1 MHTALHPNRFQCYYQ
16 RTCQLSD
23 DYFRCMYS
31 SVLDD
36 EGTELMSNPRK
47 NELTALFKASTEEQ
61 KLGLAFIDDAT
72 GYGVFAL
79 EAFKAGDYVCSYCG
93 LLAGND
99 NIKDQV
105 PNCCVTT
112 TVVCLH
118 ACMHIMHIHAYI
130 YIFCVCVCVCN
141 IHTHVCYVTHTCVFV
156 LYLSIYLSIFLS
168 ICL

>member
-1 MHTALHPNRFQCYYQ
+1 MSRSSTASTNRITLEEVMHTASHPHRFQCYYQ

-47 NELTALFKASTEEQ
+47 NELTALFKASAEEQ

-105 PNCCVTT
+105 QNCCVTT
-112 TVVCLH
+112 AVVRLHEH
-118 ACMHIMHIHAYI
+118 ACMHACMHSHHACICI
-130 YIFCVCVCVCN
+130 YMHTHTFSLCVCVCV
-141 IHTHVCYVTHTCVFV
+141 
-156 LYLSIYLSIFLS
+156 
-168 ICL
+168 